1 MNVNPGELRHRI
13 QIVKPSDETDS
24 DGYEMPVESVIHSCH
39 AKVNNTSGSE
49 MIKSGAEFTDVKT
62 RFLIRYKAGINE
74 DMTIVFKDKRYDIV
88 YINNYG
94 YSNEYLEIY
103 ADKKELV

>member
-1 MNVNPGELRHRI
+1 VNVNPGELRHQI
-13 QIVKPSDETDS
+13 QIIKTSTETDS
-24 DGYEMPVESVIHSCH
+24 DGYKVPNESVFHKCY
-39 AKVNNTSGSE
+39 AKVTNTSGAE
-49 MIKSGAEFTDVKT
+49 IIKSGAEFTDVKT

-74 DMTIVFKDKRYDIV
+74 DMYILFKDKKYDIS